1 MSVCRVFWFLDVFGA
16 FDFPLKIV
24 FKKFQNHIFFG
35 FGAEIQFWSSL
46 LDSRHVF
53 LANVIWPYFT
63 TRCLQIGL
71 EWPHRCCYA
80 LLLPT

>member
-35 FGAEIQFWSSL
+35 FGAEIQF
-46 LDSRHVF
+46 
-53 LANVIWPYFT
+53 
-63 TRCLQIGL
+63 
-71 EWPHRCCYA
+71 
-80 LLLPT
+80 